1 MIKISIPGG
10 EDLQLHH
17 LVLDMNGTITT
28 DGQVIA
34 GIPER
39 LPQLKDKVKVYLLTA
54 DTFGTGAQA
63 ARELGI
69 ELFTVSSENGTT
81 DKAKFISALDPPG
94 AAAIGN
100 GNNDIAMFKQAQLSI
115 AVIGREGCCA
125 ASLLSADVVVNQIN
139 DALDLLLNPL
149 RLIATLRT

>member
-10 EDLQLHH
+10 EDLQLHY

-28 DGQVIA
+28 DGQVIE
-34 GIPER
+34 GVPER
-39 LPQLKDKVKVYLLTA
+39 LAQLNDKLKIYLLTA

-63 ARELGI
+63 ACDLGI
-69 ELFTVSSENGTT
+69 EMFKVSSDNGTA
-81 DKAKFISALDPPG
+81 DKMNFISALDPLG

-100 GNNDIAMFKQAQLSI
+100 GNNDVAMFKKAQLSI
-115 AVIGREGCCA
+115 AVIGQEGCCTA
-125 ASLLSADVVVNQIN
+125 ALLNADVVVNDIN
-139 DALDLLLNPL
+139 VALELLLNPL